1 MYFQAGYL
9 IEFSFNSFSVD
20 HLGYSN
26 KIITVPTNNANSFLF
41 LINLK
46 KNLTVLAN
54 LSKNNVLYRHHWFFP
69 DLYRMF
75 SFSC

>member
-41 LINLK
+41 LINFK
-46 KNLTVLAN
+46 KK
-54 LSKNNVLYRHHWFFP
+54 SYCFG
-69 DLYRMF
+69 
-75 SFSC
+75 